1 MTEKAYQ
8 QLMKRREEIISISR
22 EEAKL
27 SKPFK
32 EWFLK
37 SIPNAEIT
45 STGKL
50 KVLAGNIWV
59 KFTDLP
65 EPMQR
70 GVFADFSEYQ
80 LDQVYDKYVYKLV
93 KK

>member
-8 QLMKRREEIISISR
+8 QLMKRREEIISSWR
-22 EEAKL
+22 EESKL
-27 SKPFK
+27 SEPFK

-37 SIPNAEIT
+37 SIANSQIT

-50 KVLAGNIWV
+50 KVLAGNMWV

-80 LDQVYDKYVYKLV
+80 YDKYVHKSA